1 MADTTRTD
9 RDGLAPAALPRPKA
23 GAARAGHAAGRGAF
37 KPERWIKRFLPKT
50 LFGRALLIIVT
61 PLVLMQAI

>member
-23 GAARAGHAAGRGAF
+23 GAARDGHAAGRGAF
-37 KPERWIKRFLPKT
+37 KPERC
-50 LFGRALLIIVT
+50 G
-61 PLVLMQAI
+61 